1 MTKDEILRAVVKP
14 LVWVPNPDS
23 SERGTVA
30 VGAGKTYHA
39 CDDGWTPHR
48 QMRWTEAL
56 SLAAA
61 QAAAEADYRAR
72 VAAVLDVDKI
82 AALVEAAERAIGH
95 ITGCQEASGA
105 RIALRD
111 ALAAFQE
118 KPHE

>member
-82 AALVEAAERAIGH
+82 AALVEAAVISETHLGYTSE
-95 ITGCQEASGA
+95 IT
-105 RIALRD
+105 
-111 ALAAFQE
+111 AAFRAAGGE
-118 KPHE
+118 VG